1 MAEQKNTKT
10 FKSMNRRELFKL
22 APVLA
27 LGAFAT
33 PKLRE
38 PLLEE
43 GLAFSDWASAVL
55 FRQGHMATTFDDSEV
70 APLEQFSAD
79 LELAVLN
86 QFLAE
91 LSQHHS
97 PPVGGGGLRSERC
110 FVALQ
115 RHGHREC
122 RPNTT
127 T

>member
-10 FKSMNRRELFKL
+10 FKSMNRRELFKV

-55 FRQGHMATTFDDSEV
+55 FRQGHMATTFDDSE
-70 APLEQFSAD
+70 
-79 LELAVLN
+79 
-86 QFLAE
+86 
-91 LSQHHS
+91 H
-97 PPVGGGGLRSERC
+97 LRR
-110 FVALQ
+110 
-115 RHGHREC
+115 G
-122 RPNTT
+122 
-127 T
+127 